1 LLEVDLD
8 NNSSCSERAR
18 DVLPVS
24 PIRRRY
30 RATVKMEG
38 SGHTSPDEEIRE
50 TPAAPISAVWGRL
63 SAICPLQA
71 WRKPP
76 KSTLAIPEEEIGDL
90 ERPVGSLNT
99 GTDCFAS
106 SLFHI
111 LAGQPEWQD
120 PLASFSTHR
129 SQTSPVTQLLQRFTR
144 SIEEG
149 TAIAVPEWRRILH
162 GTCQLLKNIP
172 AIAKPDCRC

>member
-8 NNSSCSERAR
+8 NNSCRSERAR
-18 DVLPVS
+18 DDSPVS

-38 SGHTSPDEEIRE
+38 HGHTSPYEEISE
-50 TPAAPISAVWGRL
+50 TPAAPVSAVRGRP

-76 KSTLAIPEEEIGDL
+76 KSTLAISEEEIGDL
-90 ERPVGSLNT
+90 QWPVGSLNT
-99 GTDCFAS
+99 GTDCFAL

-111 LAGQPEWQD
+111 WARQPEWQD
-120 PLASFSTHR
+120 PFASFSTHR
-129 SQTSPVTQLLQRFTR
+129 SQTSPVTQLLQPFTR
-144 SIEEG
+144 SRGEG
-149 TAIAVPEWRRILH
+149 TAIAFPDLRRVLH
-162 GTCQLLKNIP
+162 GTCQLLKDMA